1 MIKQLCISYK
11 GLTYFSADILIVVG
25 YADGNFSIVIFSA
38 AAIRIGY
45 EEHMPG
51 QVRDFFHLKLQHS

>member
-1 MIKQLCISYK
+1 MMKGLCISYK

-25 YADGNFSIVIFSA
+25 YTDGKFSILIFSA
-38 AAIRIGY
+38 AAVRIGY

-51 QVRDFFHLKLQHS
+51 QVREFFRLKLQHS